1 MKPKVSIIIPNYNHE
16 LFLQQRLD
24 SVLNQTFQDFEVI
37 LLDDASTDGSI
48 ALLNSYKNH
57 PKISHVVFNTVNSGS
72 PFMQWQKG
80 ITLAQGEY
88 IWIAESDDYCDLN
101 FLGTCLKTLDDD
113 VGVAYVQSVDVDE
126 DGHGLSHRIEY
137 TQSFNPNIWKAN
149 FKKQGINFIAEYF
162 SVKNVIPN
170 ASAVVFKKELVL
182 SHFWNEVL
190 LTMKMCGDWFFW
202 IQLVSNT
209 NIAFINKDLNFFR
222 HHNQVSRNHFNSNK
236 KKVRLIEES
245 LIRQYLKEKQG
256 INNKVMNNK
265 LLVNWFKLHTKKDLF
280 KRSFYR
286 LHPSLFKKVVF
297 AFQFIC
303 FKLKKY

>member
-1 MKPKVSIIIPNYNHE
+1 MKPTFSIIIPNYNHSD
-16 LFLQQRLD
+16 FLQQRLD
-24 SVLNQTFQDFEVI
+24 SVFNQTFQDFEVI
-37 LLDDASTDGSI
+37 LLDDASTDDS
-48 ALLNSYKNH
+48 ALLLNSYVNH
-57 PKISHVVFNTVNSGS
+57 PKVSHVIINKDNSGS
-72 PFMQWQKG
+72 PFKQWEKG
-80 ITLAQGEY
+80 IALAKGTY
-88 IWIAESDDYCDLN
+88 VWIAESDDYCELN
-101 FLGTCLKTLDDD
+101 FLETCLKTLVGD
-113 VGVAYVQSVDVDE
+113 VGVVYTQSLDIDE
-126 DGHGLSHRIEY
+126 NGDKLSHRINY
-137 TQSFNPNIWKAN
+137 TQSYKTNIWKDD
-149 FKKQGINFIAEYF
+149 FKMDGAKFISDYLLL
-162 SVKNVIPN
+162 KNVIPN
-170 ASAVVFKKELVL
+170 ASAVVFKKDIISDVYFNKALL
-182 SHFWNEVL
+182 S
-190 LTMKMCGDWFFW
+190 MRMCGDWFFW
-202 IQLVSNT
+202 LQLVSNT
-209 NIAFINKDLNFFR
+209 NIAFINQDLNFFR